1 MNLFALASG
10 MMVPIAVALM
20 LLVPLLARRPRGQQ
34 ETNWPTGNTITILFV
49 VGLELISFTLGCIG
63 VGGFVGSS
71 VVMQLALRL
80 IWVSGIGGVGCIAGA
95 IAIIVY
101 SRARY
106 GPRTRNT

>member
-1 MNLFALASG
+1 MDLFVLASG

-34 ETNWPTGNTITILFV
+34 ETTWPTATTITILFV
-49 VGLELISFTLGCIG
+49 VGLELLSFTLVCLG

-71 VVMQLALRL
+71 VVIQLALRL
-80 IWVSGIGGVGCIAGA
+80 VWVSGIGGMGSIAGA
-95 IAIIVY
+95 SAIIVY

-106 GPRTRNT
+106 GPRSRNT

>member
-1 MNLFALASG
+1 MDLFVLASG

-34 ETNWPTGNTITILFV
+34 ETNWPMATTITILFV
-49 VGLELISFTLGCIG
+49 VGLELISFTLVCVG
-63 VGGFVGSS
+63 VAGFVGSS
-71 VVMQLALRL
+71 VVTQLTFRL
-80 IWVSGIGGVGCIAGA
+80 IWVSGIGSVGCIAGA